1 MQRLEQHHGIHAAGD
16 GGENLSP
23 LGKQMPFP
31 HHIFDALKKFAHP
44 DILGLQHEIRNPKEG
59 RREVQLGYSP

>member
-1 MQRLEQHHGIHAAGD
+1 
-16 GGENLSP
+16 
-23 LGKQMPFP
+23 MPFP
-31 HHIFDALKKFAHP
+31 HHIFDALKTFAHP